1 MPKYFTIW
9 DVDWDCFP
17 SDCDGTNMNRSE
29 TYSPFFLSPVASP
42 EPIEEDHPISRTII
56 EKSDDHG
63 DDHNY
68 SGNLS
73 ELQLPPVPLNIRPC
87 RDSTS
92 RSACRTT
99 LKIFHSLSTL
109 GKRKRK
115 KKVVHLC
122 SITQRLLSGI
132 TVWMFC
138 ELRSKAIIDGKIKI
152 TSDNLKEVPDFV
164 WQKLR
169 NDDVDLSIL
178 ENLSEIDAFDSMK
191 KKIVSMK
198 RKKWVSR
205 NCKKVTSSSKSI
217 LCDGCLDWLHL
228 RCVGLKSPQK
238 SELWMCPDLLS
249 RIECKIFMRNSKFL
263 PSFLFISKYS
273 VSNIYIVI
281 HSFIRRMSTQK

>member
-1 MPKYFTIW
+1 
-9 DVDWDCFP
+9 
-17 SDCDGTNMNRSE
+17 MNRSE

-205 NCKKVTSSSKSI
+205 NCKKVTCSSKSI